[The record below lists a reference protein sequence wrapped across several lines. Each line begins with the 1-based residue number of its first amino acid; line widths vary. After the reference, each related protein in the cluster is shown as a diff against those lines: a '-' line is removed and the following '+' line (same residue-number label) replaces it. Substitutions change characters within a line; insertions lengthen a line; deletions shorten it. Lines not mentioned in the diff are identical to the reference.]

1 MSFAVGVSQRASGD
15 IATIASFLLTFLD
28 LYVKFPGTPE
38 TIKE

>member
-1 MSFAVGVSQRASGD
+1 MSLPLVSLKKYAETLV
-15 IATIASFLLTFLD
+15 TITSFLLTFLD